1 MFKDNKPTKQQ
12 TPKDLN
18 TENLKETAAAKTI
31 SKANEKINQAKSYT
45 EAVQNAPAMFMN
57 QSMQHNIP
65 MTTDHKLWS
74 NQPTS
79 KIHNAASI
87 PSSQILGINRVVK
100 LEIVIEGKL
109 IPHFKHFSLNQST
122 TKHHSFSLTLAH
134 DALGDAENH
143 NLEEAQNFLGK
154 RITAIFKYKDV
165 EDSPERNFVGVITEV
180 GFSQEKGSLGNIVL
194 TGYSPTVLLDA
205 APHIQ
210 SFGALR
216 KSV

>member
-1 MFKDNKPTKQQ
+1 
-12 TPKDLN
+12 
-18 TENLKETAAAKTI
+18 
-31 SKANEKINQAKSYT
+31 
-45 EAVQNAPAMFMN
+45 MFMN

-143 NLEEAQNFLGK
+143 NLEEAQNFWGK
-154 RITAIFKYKDV
+154 ELQPSSNTKMLKTAPKEI
-165 EDSPERNFVGVITEV
+165 S
-180 GFSQEKGSLGNIVL
+180 
-194 TGYSPTVLLDA
+194 
-205 APHIQ
+205 
-210 SFGALR
+210 
-216 KSV
+216 